1 MEGLLQ
7 VIYKIF
13 HLRGDAMHILI
24 SFLLMLL
31 FDTTPTNF
39 NLFDKLTL
47 TGFVE
52 RLWSDFVGECKLL
65 TYHMWICTDHFLKAL
80 SNIDLF

>member
-1 MEGLLQ
+1 MPFPL
-7 VIYKIF
+7 
-13 HLRGDAMHILI
+13 
-24 SFLLMLL
+24 SFLPTLSST
-31 FDTTPTNF
+31 TTPTNF

-47 TGFVE
+47 TGFVG

-65 TYHMWICTDHFLKAL
+65 TYHMWICTDQFLKAL